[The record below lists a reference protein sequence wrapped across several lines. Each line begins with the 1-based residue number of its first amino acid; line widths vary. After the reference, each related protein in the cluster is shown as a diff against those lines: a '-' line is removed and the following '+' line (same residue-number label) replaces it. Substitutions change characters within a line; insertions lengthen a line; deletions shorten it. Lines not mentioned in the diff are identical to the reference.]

1 MITRALDIAASAVGL
16 LVASPFLLLAMVAI
30 RIESPGSPIFTQLRV
45 GKDGDEF
52 RMYKLRTMVVNAEH
66 IGDGLFLSEGDPRVT
81 RVGRFLRRTSLDEVP
96 NLLNVLRG
104 EMSLVGPRPTVQVQV
119 AQYTPRQQRRL
130 EVRPGITGYAQINGR
145 ASLPWPERI
154 ELDIWYIEHRS
165 LRLDLAILWKTVR
178 LLVSGEGLYEGD
190 RGGWKHPA

>member
-1 MITRALDIAASAVGL
+1 MIVRALDIAASAVGL
-16 LVASPFLLLAMVAI
+16 LVASPFLLIAMAAI
-30 RIESPGSPIFTQLRV
+30 RIESHGSPIFTQLRV
-45 GKDGDEF
+45 GKDGKQF
-52 RMYKLRTMVVNAEH
+52 KMYKLRTMVANAEH
-66 IGDGLFLSEGDPRVT
+66 IGDGLMLTEGDPRVT

-96 NLLNVLRG
+96 NLLNVLLG

-119 AQYTPRQQRRL
+119 AQYTDRQRRRL

-165 LRLDLAILWKTVR
+165 LRLDLAIIWKTVR
-178 LLVSGEGLYEGD
+178 LLVSGEGLYKGD